1 MFCIAA
7 DKLGV
12 PRPCCIQNDMS
23 LNERSFE
30 GDVAEACHYL
40 CRNRPYGAFDRLH
53 HVLVDFRTGH
63 HFGVVGLP
71 YGVLSGGTLTGKYLD
86 GTKCALRAT
95 VCTSERI
102 DTGAP
107 SGRIRRGAQS

>member
-40 CRNRPYGAFDRLH
+40 CRNQPYGAFDRLH
-53 HVLVDFRTGH
+53 HVLVDSAQ
-63 HFGVVGLP
+63 VI
-71 YGVLSGGTLTGKYLD
+71 TLGWSACPTAYS
-86 GTKCALRAT
+86 RA
-95 VCTSERI
+95 EH
-102 DTGAP
+102 
-107 SGRIRRGAQS
+107 